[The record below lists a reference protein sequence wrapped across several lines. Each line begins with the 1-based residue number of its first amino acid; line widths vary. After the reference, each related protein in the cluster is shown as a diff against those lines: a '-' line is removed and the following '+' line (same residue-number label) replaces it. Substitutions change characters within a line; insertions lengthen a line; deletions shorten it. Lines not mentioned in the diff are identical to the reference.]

1 MAPSCQV
8 ARHEETACQT
18 LKVNRIVPL
27 MSALAALVI
36 GLVQF
41 RHGIVPLLDTVT
53 YWSGAEAVARGDI
66 FSTTLAPSF
75 SNFSALDFLERD
87 GTLPF
92 VDFPVGYPLV
102 SGILGALIGVHAAMQ
117 VLVLVALMAIAVGVA
132 TGYQS
137 SSVTTSTSSSITDRG
152 QSPLGGL
159 PAIALGG
166 IGALLIM
173 TPPVRLVTQG
183 ALSESLFCAAVLWL
197 VISLARYRH
206 GGSWTSVAILTV
218 LASLLRFL
226 GAPLAVLAGWERYRR
241 TGQKLTSL
249 GWTGALMAPAAINVF
264 LSSAAGGGHS
274 AGWRGLDRLDIE
286 TFVRSLGGWFDSR
299 QGDIRRTYFTTDGP
313 SWWSWPLAA
322 IWIALIGWAILRTF
336 TGALRSTKDLSVHR
350 PTTLLASIDLAL
362 SAAGIMTVGLFAG
375 IMGFDALVIADNR
388 LMLPSGILTISA
400 LAWWITS
407 KPLFVSKSVQ
417 LNQALIVVLIL
428 GWAVVAVRPWQATEM
443 FSDRRGDTPLVDRV
457 TDIANADDSSVAV
470 IITND
475 ADAVHWGTGIPA
487 AYTPMPVKPL
497 SGELV
502 DEIPLYKNLPCAL
515 LQFNGVVVISN
526 EATFSAANRD
536 LLDDEVERGTLRADQ
551 DQFTTVYWP
560 TSSACEFQ
568 TD

>member
-1 MAPSCQV
+1 M
-8 ARHEETACQT
+8 
-18 LKVNRIVPL
+18 NRIVPL
-27 MSALAALVI
+27 ISALAALVI
-36 GLVQF
+36 GLTQL

-53 YWSGAEAVARGDI
+53 YWSGAESVARGDI

-75 SNFSALDFLERD
+75 SNFSALDFLERN
-87 GTLPF
+87 GSLPF
-92 VDFPVGYPLV
+92 VDFPVGYPFLA
-102 SGILGALIGVHAAMQ
+102 GILGALIGVRAAMQ
-117 VLVLVALMAIAVGVA
+117 VLVLVALMAIAIGVA
-132 TGYQS
+132 TGCRPPTTS
-137 SSVTTSTSSSITDRG
+137 SPSTSSPSGSSSTG
-152 QSPLGGL
+152 SSPTGRDPAGPGAL
-159 PAIALGG
+159 PTIALGG
-166 IGALLIM
+166 IGVLLIM

-197 VISLARYRH
+197 VISLARYRR

-241 TGQKLTSL
+241 TGQKLKSVA
-249 GWTGALMAPAAINVF
+249 WTAALMAPAAINVF
-264 LSSAAGGGHS
+264 VSSAAGGGHS

-322 IWIALIGWAILRTF
+322 LWIAFIGWAILRTF
-336 TGALRSTKDLSVHR
+336 TGALRPTQDFSVQR
-350 PTTLLASIDLAL
+350 PTAPHSPLPASSELAL
-362 SAAGIMTVGLFAG
+362 TAAGIMTVGLFAG

-400 LAWWITS
+400 VAWWMTS
-407 KPLFVSKSVQ
+407 RPLVVAKSSQ
-417 LNQALIVVLIL
+417 LNQALIVVVIL
-428 GWAVVAVRPWQATEM
+428 GWAIVAVQPWQATEM
-443 FSDRRGDTPLVDRV
+443 FSDRRGDTPLVNKV
-457 TDIANADDSSVAV
+457 SEIATAENSSVAV

-502 DEIPLYKNLPCAL
+502 DEIPLYRNLPCAL
-515 LQFNGVVVISN
+515 MRFNGVIVISN
-526 EATFSAANRD
+526 ESTFSATNRD
-536 LLDDEVERGTLRADQ
+536 LLKDEVEKGTLRADQ

-560 TSSACEFQ
+560 TMSACTFQ